1 MSIDKKGFR
10 YRLSNVLAW
19 FGFIGVFGFGFSVSF
34 FLFFLVIGDSY
45 DGRFEG
51 PIIAALFFLAFYLLI
66 GVINYLMVGSV
77 RLLPWR
83 DIEDQE

>member
-19 FGFIGVFGFGFSVSF
+19 FGFLGVFGFGFSVSF
-34 FLFFLVIGDSY
+34 FLLELLLDGVSYFFLKV
-45 DGRFEG
+45 
-51 PIIAALFFLAFYLLI
+51 ALLSVAPYLFV

>member
-19 FGFIGVFGFGFSVSF
+19 LGFGITVVTILIVIMEWRFTYDLLWMVIF
-34 FLFFLVIGDSY
+34 ALGFQGFLGT
-45 DGRFEG
+45 
-51 PIIAALFFLAFYLLI
+51 
-66 GVINYLMVGSV
+66 INYLMLGSF

>member
-19 FGFIGVFGFGFSVSF
+19 LGFGITVVAILIVIMEWRFTYDLLWMVILALGF
-34 FLFFLVIGDSY
+34 QGFLGT
-45 DGRFEG
+45 
-51 PIIAALFFLAFYLLI
+51 
-66 GVINYLMVGSV
+66 INYLMSGSF